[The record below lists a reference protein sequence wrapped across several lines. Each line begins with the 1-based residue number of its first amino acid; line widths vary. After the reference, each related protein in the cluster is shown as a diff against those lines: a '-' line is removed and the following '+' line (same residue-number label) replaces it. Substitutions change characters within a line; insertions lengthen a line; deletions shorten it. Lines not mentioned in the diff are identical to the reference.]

1 MALFTKAAA
10 RAPLSNARQVQN
22 AARWF
27 YWIAGL
33 TVVNAV
39 LAFFGSTTTL
49 LLGLTTPLIGVY
61 VALSAATTFFTV
73 LAIAFAVFV
82 VAGFALLGWMAE
94 KGHAWA
100 FLVGGAL
107 YAADTVWSIAYQDWM
122 SALWHAAALFFIVM
136 GVFALRRWK
145 AESPQPG
152 PVPVMPGAGIPPMP
166 LSDGP
171 VGFAEAKAP
180 APLN

>member
-10 RAPLSNARQVQN
+10 RVPLSNARQVQN

-33 TVVNAV
+33 TVANAV

-61 VALSAATTFFTV
+61 VALGAARTFFTV
-73 LAIAFAVFV
+73 LAIVFVVFV

-100 FLVGGAL
+100 FLVGAAL
-107 YAADTVWSIAYQDWM
+107 YAADVAWSVVYQDWM
-122 SALWHAAALFFIVM
+122 SALWHAVALFSIVM
-136 GVFALRRWK
+136 GMFALRRWK

-152 PVPVMPGAGIPPMP
+152 AVPVMPGTGIPPMP
-166 LSDGP
+166 LSDRP
-171 VGFAEAKAP
+171 AGFAEAKAP